1 MLHEFQVYS
10 TVINFDFFQQKMTAV
25 LEDHYYW
32 KAGQHQFPNRYL
44 TTICSGMAQSSPQLD
59 MQVLHDLR
67 QRFPEIPE
75 GVVSQ
80 CMLQVDYPAMIVI
93 LSYISPYQGWL
104 CVVVTRSQFT
114 FLVCVEEGSGKHS
127 EQDFSTLVP
136 STFWVGSLCCGALPC
151 TSQAGEQHSWSLYHQ
166 MMIVF
171 LRL

>member
-1 MLHEFQVYS
+1 MNV
-10 TVINFDFFQQKMTAV
+10 V

-32 KAGQHQFPNRYL
+32 KAGQHRFPNRYL

-93 LSYISPYQGWL
+93 LSYGFPSQIWL
-104 CVVVTRSQFT
+104 CFVVTRSQLS
-114 FLVCVEEGSGKHS
+114 FLVFVEGSGRYL
-127 EQDFSTLVP
+127 EQDFSALGWVIFVVGPCLV
-136 STFWVGSLCCGALPC
+136 LCRLFSSIPD
-151 TSQAGEQHSWSLYHQ
+151 LYHQ
-166 MMIVF
+166 MPIA
-171 LRL
+171 LLQL